1 MSYRK
6 PGVVTK
12 KVNQPA
18 SGGVAGVFVNIG
30 MIGVGDGGVS
40 SQAKSVVRGAGSLTD
55 FVDVYMSD
63 AVVQYRGV
71 AYQKDVDFS
80 VSSGSIVWAA
90 TKITVP
96 YLKRVVTVAA
106 QGSLPS
112 ATYYYAITAIK
123 KVTVNTYG
131 ETTISNAAS
140 ITLGVAGKVVL
151 NWSQIDLADGYR
163 IYRGTSASN
172 MKLIRELDGA
182 GSTIWEDTGLY
193 TPSAVA
199 FPVVNTAYKR
209 PPSSIADTV
218 GYFTGVDAS
227 ANIAGLL
234 AVNDGSLTINAD
246 GRGAIEVKDIDLS
259 GGVDLAGC
267 AALIQTAARQALGD
281 RGLFVSASAE
291 NNLENLKSI
300 TDGKFDIALDGGSK
314 ETVEV
319 NLSTATSFETVAT
332 LIQVAVRAA
341 TTPANLATVEYNAE
355 LGLFYIYSATRGT
368 SSSVKIE
375 AASTG
380 TDLTGATYLNFV
392 NGAQVD
398 GTAYAVLVEYDAVS
412 SSFIVTSATAGEDSS
427 IAVTA
432 GVTGTNLIV
441 AELLALVSGTATVG
455 TTGETVLYDVL
466 ATISGVNFFV
476 PETFFGLNDVGFAHG
491 FASEI
496 YGVSSKIMSPVPVGF
511 NAPQLTLVGVPEMSR
526 SAVAGALEEMSKV
539 DVDVV
544 CATTNDIDIARDI
557 VAHCVAC
564 SQDEVK
570 KERVAIVSLD
580 STKVTYNVFVS
591 LATEFSVYGDRVV
604 LVYDN
609 FTTEPYIAPLVAAC
623 QASREDRATS
633 MINVPFITQLPVLKT
648 GRLNGNAETV
658 LLSQGVM
665 VLGKSEEGVLSIIDD
680 ICCGGPDTA
689 ITDRL
694 VEDMLRKNIRK
705 AVAVQKGKKK
715 LDSLADAIE
724 NTAVNLLDK
733 AVTDEVITEW
743 VPAYLKVE
751 NHPSNPKGYV
761 LRFRYVTMKTLK
773 IVDVEYTVDYN

>member
-6 PGVVTK
+6 PGVVAK

-55 FVDVYMSD
+55 FVDAYMSD

-90 TKITVP
+90 TKLNTP
-96 YLKRVVTVAA
+96 YLKRVITVPAV
-106 QGSLPS
+106 GSLPIG
-112 ATYYYAITAIK
+112 TYYYAVTAIK
-123 KVTVNTYG
+123 KVTALTFG
-131 ETTISNAAS
+131 ETTISNAVS

-151 NWSQIDLADGYR
+151 NWSQLDLADGYR
-163 IYRGTSASN
+163 IYRGTSAAN
-172 MKLIRELDGA
+172 MKLIRELDGS
-182 GSTIWEDTGLY
+182 GSTVWEDTGLY
-193 TPSAVA
+193 TPSAIA

-218 GYFTGVDAS
+218 GYFTGGDAS
-227 ANIAGLL
+227 ANLTALL
-234 AVNDGSLTINAD
+234 AVTDGSLTINID
-246 GRGAIEVKDIDLS
+246 GRGAIEVSGINLS

-281 RGLFVSASAE
+281 RGLFVGADAGL
-291 NNLENLKSI
+291 NLENLKSVS
-300 TDGKFDIALDGGSK
+300 DGKFDITLDGGSTV
-314 ETVEV
+314 TVEV
-319 NLSTATSFETVAT
+319 DLSSATSFESVAA

-341 TTPANLATVEYNAE
+341 TTPANLATVEYNAD
-355 LGLFYIYSATRGT
+355 LGLFYIYSATRGS
-368 SSSVKIE
+368 SSSVVIE
-375 AASTG
+375 ATSTG
-380 TDLTGATYLNFV
+380 TDLTGATYLNFI

-398 GTAYAVLVEYDAVS
+398 GVPYDIIVEYDAVAS
-412 SSFIVTSATAGEDSS
+412 KFIITSATAGETSS
-427 IAVTA
+427 VAVTA
-432 GVTGTNLIV
+432 GVAGTDLIV
-441 AELLALVSGTATVG
+441 ASLLALASGSATAG
-455 TTGETVLYDVL
+455 TTGEKVLYDVL

-476 PETFFGLNDVGFAHG
+476 PETFFGLNDVGLAHG
-491 FASEI
+491 FASSI
-496 YGVSSKIMSPVPVGF
+496 YGMSSKIMSPVPVGF

-544 CATTNDIDIARDI
+544 CAMTNDIDIARDI

-580 STKVTYNVFVS
+580 STKVAYNVFVA
-591 LATEFSVYGDRVV
+591 LATEFSVYEDRVV
-604 LVYDN
+604 LIYDN
-609 FTTEPYIAPLVAAC
+609 FTSEPYIAPLVAAC

-694 VEDMLRKNIRK
+694 VEDKLRKDIRK
-705 AVAVQKGKKK
+705 AVAVKKGKKK

-733 AVTDEVITEW
+733 AVTDEVIAEW
-743 VPAYLKVE
+743 IPSYLKVE

-773 IVDVEYTVDYN
+773 VVDVEYTVDYN